1 MMPRTILVHVDDTD
15 AWRTRLDIARS
26 LLGDAPESGFVLG
39 IYGVVDHT
47 ERHPYS
53 RQVSS
58 DFLAKVDAAEAPFR
72 EACAQ
77 RGMACGWHGI
87 RGADANVIGVQ
98 IAANL
103 QTADLGILS
112 QPREGDAGH
121 TVPNDVIEQVAV
133 SAGRPMLVLPYITK
147 SFAMPERAVIALNED
162 AASARALSD
171 ALPYLTGC
179 SMVTLLAV
187 SRDPVA
193 QQWRWEAHKAMLARH
208 GIPAQIEHEAPTDI
222 PVSELILS
230 RCADLAADMLA
241 MGAHGAYDTPRLR
254 RGGVTKSILP
264 GLTLPLLLSR

>member
-15 AWRTRLDIARS
+15 AWHTRLDIARS
-26 LLGDAPESGFVLG
+26 LLGDDTGAGYILG
-39 IYGVVDHT
+39 VYGVVDHA

-72 EACAQ
+72 GACEE
-77 RGMACGWHGI
+77 RGLPCGWHGI
-87 RGADANVIGVQ
+87 QTADANVIAVQ

-103 QTADLGILS
+103 QTADLALMS
-112 QPREGDAGH
+112 QPRSGDAGH

-133 SAGRPMLVLPYITK
+133 SGGRPVLVLPYITK
-147 SFAMPERAVIALNED
+147 SFSMPERAVVALNEE
-162 AASARALSD
+162 AASARALFD
-171 ALPYLTGC
+171 MLPFLSQC
-179 SMVTLLAV
+179 RVVTLLAV

-193 QQWRWEAHKAMLARH
+193 QQWRWEAHRDMLARH
-208 GIPAQIEHEAPTDI
+208 GIRAQIEHEAPTDI

-230 RCADLAADMLA
+230 RCADLAGDMLA
-241 MGAHGAYDTPRLR
+241 MGAHGAYDTPRLL